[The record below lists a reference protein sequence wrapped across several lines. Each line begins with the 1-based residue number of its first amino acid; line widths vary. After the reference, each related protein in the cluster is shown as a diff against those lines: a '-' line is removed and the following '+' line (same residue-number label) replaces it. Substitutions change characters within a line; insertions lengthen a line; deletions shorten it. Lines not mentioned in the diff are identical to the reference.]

1 MPRRAQLAVLGAT
14 VGVILLVLTWY
25 GAFRVGV
32 VARADASV
40 LRGFAGL
47 QGRFVNWL
55 ANEIANLADPK
66 PFVVLAA
73 VIVLVALIRRRGRVA
88 VAAGAILLGANV
100 TTQILKAV
108 LHEQHPVAFR
118 IAGVLQVG
126 GSSWPSGHATAAM
139 SLALCAVLVARA
151 RWRPMLAAAGAA
163 FAVAV
168 SFSFLTLVWHY
179 PSDVLGGFL
188 VAATWTLVG
197 VAAVWTAD
205 ARWPRRTAGSSA
217 PVRLTARQALGP
229 PVAAALGAL
238 ALVAL
243 VALARPH
250 AVIAYGHAHKSF
262 VVGAAAL
269 GALGLALATGL
280 MLVTTMRGA
289 AARSEASV
297 SDNARVPTAAPRRG

>member
-1 MPRRAQLAVLGAT
+1 MPKRALLALLGAA
-14 VGVILLVLTWY
+14 VGVVLLVVTWV
-25 GAFRVGV
+25 GAFHVAP
-32 VARADASV
+32 VARADTSV
-40 LRGFAGL
+40 LRGFVGL
-47 QGRFVNWL
+47 QGRFVSWL

-66 PFVVLAA
+66 PFVVIGA
-73 VIVLVALIRRRGRVA
+73 VLVLVALIRRRGRVA
-88 VAAGAILLGANV
+88 AAVSVIMLGANF
-100 TTQILKAV
+100 TTQILKAL
-108 LHEQHPVAFR
+108 LHDHHPVGFTVD
-118 IAGVLQVG
+118 GVLQVQ

-151 RWRPMLAAAGAA
+151 RSRPLVAAAGAA

-205 ARWPRRTAGSSA
+205 ARWPRPAPRSL

-229 PVAAALGAL
+229 PIAVVLGAL
-238 ALVAL
+238 VLVGL

-250 AVIAYGHAHKSF
+250 AVLAYAHAHKTF
-262 VVGAAAL
+262 VVGAAAI

-280 MLVTTMRGA
+280 MLATTVRRD
-289 AARSEASV
+289 AARPEPSV
-297 SDNARVPTAAPRRG
+297 SDSARVPTAAPRRG

>member
-1 MPRRAQLAVLGAT
+1 MPRRVQVALLGAAA
-14 VGVILLVLTWY
+14 GVVLLTLTWF
-25 GAFRVGV
+25 GAFHVLL
-32 VARADASV
+32 VARADTSV

-55 ANEIANLADPK
+55 AFEIASLADPK

-73 VIVLVALIRRRGRVA
+73 VLVVVALIRRRGRVA
-88 VAAGAILLGANV
+88 VAVGAILLGANV
-100 TTQILKAV
+100 TTQLLKAL
-108 LHEQHPVAFR
+108 LHDEHPVAFR
-118 IAGVLQVG
+118 LHGTLQVQ

-151 RWRPMLAAAGAA
+151 RSRPVIASAGAA

-197 VAAVWTAD
+197 VAAVWSAD
-205 ARWPRRTAGSSA
+205 ARWPRAVPGST

-229 PVAAALGAL
+229 PVGAALGAL
-238 ALVAL
+238 VLLGLVI
-243 VALARPH
+243 LARPNT
-250 AVIAYGHAHKSF
+250 VIAYAHAHKAF
-262 VVGAAAL
+262 VIGAAAL
-269 GALGLALATGL
+269 GALGLTLATGL
-280 MLVTTMRGA
+280 MLATTMRGD
-289 AARSEASV
+289 SPGPESPL
-297 SDNARVPTAAPRRG
+297 SDSGPVPRAAPRRG